1 MITMFLGASLWRERY
16 GLHDPTMPTRDSID
30 IRVKHGNR
38 ILTLLHMITYF
49 SGSLTPLN
57 DENIDFMRFAIGSF
71 YPLIFMIGS
80 QMLLQ
85 FILMLL
91 STFYVQYDI
100 QISIKEKFKED
111 ARTLIKQQDI
121 QYKENSDSYLEIE
134 SLKNEISKHK
144 LELLSLESQI
154 RDVKYINSS
163 LYSRLDRISEKDNAK
178 KKFLTELF
186 NTFEENKTVISEGD
200 YITMCN
206 LFKNLY
212 E

>member
-1 MITMFLGASLWRERY
+1 MITMFLGLSLWRERY

-49 SGSLTPLN
+49 SGSLSPLIE
-57 DENIDFMRFAIGSF
+57 ENIDFMRFAIGSF
-71 YPLIFMIGS
+71 YPLIFMICS

-85 FILMLL
+85 FILILL
-91 STFYVQYDI
+91 SSFYVQYDV
-100 QISIKEKFKED
+100 QVSNKEKFKED
-111 ARTLIKQQDI
+111 SKNLIKQQGI
-121 QYKENSDSYLEIE
+121 QYKENCDSYLEIE
-134 SLKNEISKHK
+134 HLKNEISKHK
-144 LELLSLESQI
+144 AKIQSLENQYKDYWCLS
-154 RDVKYINSS
+154 NT
-163 LYSRLDRISEKDNAK
+163 LYARLDRISEKDNAK
-178 KKFLTELF
+178 KKFLSELF
-186 NTFEENKTVISEGD
+186 NMFEENKTLVPEGD